1 MTEPLSMTGA
11 PSGRTRR
18 ALDGHFAGLKLY
30 LWSWAVA
37 TEKLALGGE
46 AQFPSGTRPGV
57 LGLS

>member
-1 MTEPLSMTGA
+1 MTGA

-37 TEKLALGGE
+37 TEKLALDGE
-46 AQFPSGTRPGV
+46 TQFLSGTRPGV
-57 LGLS
+57 PGLS